1 MTVYQWIGMGLLAM
15 MACLLPG
22 IKSTQYASGIRIIF
36 GLFAFGYCLSRILP
50 YFGLIRRFS
59 EYGTLAEYFP
69 LLLRAIGI
77 AFLFEVGASVCR
89 DAGEDGIAKNME
101 FIAKT
106 EILILTFPLI
116 KGLFDVTES
125 LLSKI

>member
-1 MTVYQWIGMGLLAM
+1 
-15 MACLLPG
+15 
-22 IKSTQYASGIRIIF
+22 
-36 GLFAFGYCLSRILP
+36 
-50 YFGLIRRFS
+50 
-59 EYGTLAEYFP
+59 
-69 LLLRAIGI
+69 
-77 AFLFEVGASVCR
+77 
-89 DAGEDGIAKNME
+89 ME